1 MRKPITKRRIDRL
14 RARMSVGFPLLLAGA
29 ALLVVSN
36 GRWILPL
43 AAWLYPVLLVR
54 YVRTAAKLW
63 KGLAAYL
70 SWKKGEDAIGF
81 WRSIRDTSGDRRP
94 LGRSPSA

>member
-1 MRKPITKRRIDRL
+1 MGTQSMRKRTDRL

-43 AAWLYPVLLVR
+43 ATWLYPVVLVR
-54 YVRTAAKLW
+54 YVRTTPKLW
-63 KGLAAYL
+63 KGLAAAYL
-70 SWKKGEDAIGF
+70 LFFVATPVMWLGLWPF
-81 WRSIRDTSGDRRP
+81 PP
-94 LGRSPSA
+94 LCPSQHILMR